1 MIAASR
7 GDTGS
12 GWTIVTGKIDG
23 GELRVSFVCHH
34 RNVESLRPSR
44 RTNSLTPSPE
54 WACFD
59 TNFDHSDLDLRMFMR
74 ADFART

>member
-1 MIAASR
+1 MIVASR

-12 GWTIVTGKIDG
+12 GLTIVTGKIDG
-23 GELRVSFVCHH
+23 GELRASLVFHH

-44 RTNSLTPSPE
+44 RTNSLTPSPD
-54 WACFD
+54 WTCFD
-59 TNFDHSDLDLRMFMR
+59 TSLDHSDLDLRMFMR